1 MGQYVGRR
9 VLQMVPTL
17 AGVVLLV
24 FVLFHWVGPDPVQL
38 LAGQNASPDRIALI
52 REQLGLDRPA
62 LVQLGIFVRQIV
74 TFDFGRSWSSGE
86 DVAHIF
92 ATRLPA
98 SLTIMIP
105 ILLLEL
111 SISTLLAVAV
121 VAVRGSLTDRAV
133 LLTCNAAMSVS
144 FLIVVIVFQWLFAYR
159 FGWFPVQGWSDS
171 LATNLA
177 RYAPLP
183 IALAVLVGVAP
194 TLRTFRS
201 WMLDEYVNDYVRTA
215 RAKGAREARVLLVH
229 VLRNALAPMLAYVS
243 LALPGV
249 FVGSFLLEVFFSIPG
264 IGRELVTAV
273 NRGDFPLIKASVVYL
288 AALTMAINLAVD
300 VALRYADP
308 RVRLE

>member
-1 MGQYVGRR
+1 VGQYVGRR

-288 AALTMAINLAVD
+288 ATLTMAINLAVD

>member
-1 MGQYVGRR
+1 VGQYVGRR

-183 IALAVLVGVAP
+183 VALAVLVGVAP